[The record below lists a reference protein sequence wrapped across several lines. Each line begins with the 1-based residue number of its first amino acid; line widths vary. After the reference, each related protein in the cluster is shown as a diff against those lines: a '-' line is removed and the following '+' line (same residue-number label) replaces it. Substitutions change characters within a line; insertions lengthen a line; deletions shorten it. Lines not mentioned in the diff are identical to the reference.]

1 MIRNLLKAANAL
13 TFSTMFLLL
22 LAGCNKNTI
31 IFEDGTTPNG
41 SSGNEDPGNSTLVT
55 FNASVEGRN
64 LLRSMSPMNKGIQSR
79 VYVFD
84 SNAGTKGSPEAS
96 GLYITSSP
104 GVLTGSDG
112 YKMFLSNGTYNFY
125 AVSDNFSTIPP
136 TFTSGVSE
144 PLFNGIDY
152 LWWSA
157 IQQDVN
163 SSQINIPIVYGH
175 VATQVVVELTGGEG
189 ITINQLVSAMIT
201 PPVVGATMDLGTGVI
216 TPATA
221 FGKAVLPHQSASL
234 PNLYWTDTHMLYLL
248 CCYSEYIHQWT
259 YCHWWLYLFRY
270 MPESNRNPSYTSHHH
285 NPHYTIL

>member
-84 SNAGTKGSPEAS
+84 SSAGTKGSPEAS

-104 GVLTGSDG
+104 GVLTR
-112 YKMFLSNGTYNFY
+112 K
-125 AVSDNFSTIPP
+125 
-136 TFTSGVSE
+136 
-144 PLFNGIDY
+144 
-152 LWWSA
+152 
-157 IQQDVN
+157 
-163 SSQINIPIVYGH
+163 
-175 VATQVVVELTGGEG
+175 
-189 ITINQLVSAMIT
+189 
-201 PPVVGATMDLGTGVI
+201 
-216 TPATA
+216 
-221 FGKAVLPHQSASL
+221 
-234 PNLYWTDTHMLYLL
+234 
-248 CCYSEYIHQWT
+248 
-259 YCHWWLYLFRY
+259 
-270 MPESNRNPSYTSHHH
+270 
-285 NPHYTIL
+285 

>member
-84 SNAGTKGSPEAS
+84 SSAGTKGSPEAS

-163 SSQINIPIVYGH
+163 SSQINIPIVYG
-175 VATQVVVELTGGEG
+175 
-189 ITINQLVSAMIT
+189 MW
-201 PPVVGATMDLGTGVI
+201 
-216 TPATA
+216 
-221 FGKAVLPHQSASL
+221 LPKS
-234 PNLYWTDTHMLYLL
+234 
-248 CCYSEYIHQWT
+248 
-259 YCHWWLYLFRY
+259 
-270 MPESNRNPSYTSHHH
+270 
-285 NPHYTIL
+285 

>member
-84 SNAGTKGSPEAS
+84 SSAGTKGSPEAS

-125 AVSDNFSTIPP
+125 AVSDNFSTIPRH
-136 TFTSGVSE
+136 SR
-144 PLFNGIDY
+144 
-152 LWWSA
+152 
-157 IQQDVN
+157 
-163 SSQINIPIVYGH
+163 
-175 VATQVVVELTGGEG
+175 VAY
-189 ITINQLVSAMIT
+189 
-201 PPVVGATMDLGTGVI
+201 P
-216 TPATA
+216 
-221 FGKAVLPHQSASL
+221 
-234 PNLYWTDTHMLYLL
+234 
-248 CCYSEYIHQWT
+248 
-259 YCHWWLYLFRY
+259 
-270 MPESNRNPSYTSHHH
+270 NPSSTVSIIFGGAPY
-285 NPHYTIL
+285 NRM

>member
-84 SNAGTKGSPEAS
+84 SSAGTKGSPEAS

-104 GVLTGSDG
+104 GGLTGVTDI
-112 YKMFLSNGTYNFY
+112 KC
-125 AVSDNFSTIPP
+125 FSPMALIISTPYPTISPRSP
-136 TFTSGVSE
+136 RHSR
-144 PLFNGIDY
+144 
-152 LWWSA
+152 
-157 IQQDVN
+157 
-163 SSQINIPIVYGH
+163 
-175 VATQVVVELTGGEG
+175 VAY
-189 ITINQLVSAMIT
+189 
-201 PPVVGATMDLGTGVI
+201 P
-216 TPATA
+216 
-221 FGKAVLPHQSASL
+221 
-234 PNLYWTDTHMLYLL
+234 
-248 CCYSEYIHQWT
+248 
-259 YCHWWLYLFRY
+259 
-270 MPESNRNPSYTSHHH
+270 NPSSTVSIIFGGAPYNRMLIAPKSIYRLFMGMWL
-285 NPHYTIL
+285 PKS

>member
-163 SSQINIPIVYGH
+163 APKSIYRLFMG
-175 VATQVVVELTGGEG
+175 
-189 ITINQLVSAMIT
+189 MW
-201 PPVVGATMDLGTGVI
+201 
-216 TPATA
+216 
-221 FGKAVLPHQSASL
+221 LPKS
-234 PNLYWTDTHMLYLL
+234 
-248 CCYSEYIHQWT
+248 
-259 YCHWWLYLFRY
+259 
-270 MPESNRNPSYTSHHH
+270 
-285 NPHYTIL
+285 

>member
-84 SNAGTKGSPEAS
+84 SSAGTKGSPEAS

-104 GVLTGSDG
+104 GVLTISPR
-112 YKMFLSNGTYNFY
+112 SPRH
-125 AVSDNFSTIPP
+125 SR
-136 TFTSGVSE
+136 
-144 PLFNGIDY
+144 
-152 LWWSA
+152 
-157 IQQDVN
+157 
-163 SSQINIPIVYGH
+163 
-175 VATQVVVELTGGEG
+175 VAY
-189 ITINQLVSAMIT
+189 
-201 PPVVGATMDLGTGVI
+201 P
-216 TPATA
+216 
-221 FGKAVLPHQSASL
+221 
-234 PNLYWTDTHMLYLL
+234 
-248 CCYSEYIHQWT
+248 
-259 YCHWWLYLFRY
+259 
-270 MPESNRNPSYTSHHH
+270 NPSSTVSIIFGGAPYNRMLIAPKSIYRLFMGMWL
-285 NPHYTIL
+285 PKS

>member
-1 MIRNLLKAANAL
+1 MICRRKLHTFIINAL

-84 SNAGTKGSPEAS
+84 SSAGTKGSPEAS

-125 AVSDNFSTIPP
+125 AVSDNFST
-136 TFTSGVSE
+136 
-144 PLFNGIDY
+144 
-152 LWWSA
+152 
-157 IQQDVN
+157 
-163 SSQINIPIVYGH
+163 
-175 VATQVVVELTGGEG
+175 
-189 ITINQLVSAMIT
+189 T
-201 PPVVGATMDLGTGVI
+201 PPDIHEWRIRTPLQRYRLSLVERHTTG
-216 TPATA
+216 
-221 FGKAVLPHQSASL
+221 
-234 PNLYWTDTHMLYLL
+234 
-248 CCYSEYIHQWT
+248 C
-259 YCHWWLYLFRY
+259 
-270 MPESNRNPSYTSHHH
+270 
-285 NPHYTIL
+285 